1 MARTRSRPS
10 FSRWLREN
18 SQHYL
23 LVGAQEQLARRYPG
37 TRGPRRPHGPL
48 EIAWLR
54 VFAPV
59 YRALPWPL
67 RHRILRAMPGSH
79 RRTWAPPPARRD
91 PAV

>member
-1 MARTRSRPS
+1 MG

-23 LVGAQEQLARRYPG
+23 MVGAHEQLSKRYPG
-37 TRGPRRPHGPL
+37 TRAPRRPQGPTEL
-48 EIAWLR
+48 LWLR
-54 VFAPV
+54 GFAPI
-59 YRALPWPL
+59 YRALPWSL

-79 RRTWAPPPARRD
+79 RRTWAEPPRSSG

>member
-1 MARTRSRPS
+1 MAHPASS

-18 SQHYL
+18 SEHYL
-23 LVGAQEQLARRYPG
+23 MVGAHQQLARRYPG
-37 TRGPRRPHGPL
+37 TRPPRRPHGL
-48 EIAWLR
+48 AEQAWLR
-54 VFAPV
+54 GFAPI

-79 RRTWAPPPARRD
+79 RRTWAPPPEPGA

>member
-1 MARTRSRPS
+1 MG

-23 LVGAQEQLARRYPG
+23 LMGAHEQLARTRPG
-37 TRGPRRPHGPL
+37 TRAPRPPHGPVEL
-48 EIAWLR
+48 FWLR

-79 RRTWAPPPARRD
+79 RRPWATPPRPSG